1 MTSVTAR
8 PNENTSQMAR
18 NLIRVVTGSYFMA
31 LSLDLVTGLD
41 KAVLFA
47 AFLAPRAA
55 DITGS
60 TLLLCLSAC
69 FMLGHHLRLSALSLA
84 LFILASSLA
93 QHMIHV
99 EPGAVS
105 AFWRDITLT
114 CAIMLSYMT
123 LTPHEM
129 RRASILSPRNRRRTL
144 VQKPVKPRR
153 VTPTTNHKRPV
164 QLEIRRALKTVE
176 TAPRQPRVAEDE
188 REVLNIFANI

>member
-1 MTSVTAR
+1 MTAR
-8 PNENTSQMAR
+8 RNETTNQVAR

-31 LSLDLVTGLD
+31 LALDLVTGLD

-47 AFLAPRAA
+47 AFLDPRTA
-55 DITGS
+55 DIAGS
-60 TLLLCLSAC
+60 TILLCLSAT
-69 FMLGHHLRLSALSLA
+69 FMIGYHLRLSALSLA
-84 LFILASSLA
+84 LFIFASSLA
-93 QHMIHV
+93 QHMVHV

-105 AFWRDITLT
+105 AFWRDITLI

-123 LTPHEM
+123 LSPHEIRSASM
-129 RRASILSPRNRRRTL
+129 LGSRARRSAL

-153 VTPTTNHKRPV
+153 ITPTASHKRPV